1 MKKTVA
7 LLIVLGLVSCGK
19 KEEAAQQTPAP
30 EPTPAAAPAPP
41 PPPAEPIKSG
51 DTTINPSG
59 LKFIDVKEGKGA
71 SPKAGQMVSMMYTGK
86 LVDGTAFDSNQDPK
100 FGHPEPL
107 KFAIGTGQVIS
118 GWDEGIM
125 SMKVGGKRKLIIPPN
140 LAYGSQPPPGSNIP
154 VDAWLIFDVEL
165 IGIQ

>member
-1 MKKTVA
+1 MKNTLA
-7 LLIVLGLVSCGK
+7 LLIILCLVSCSK
-19 KEEAAQQTPAP
+19 KEEAAQQTPVP
-30 EPTPAAAPAPP
+30 EPTPAAAPVQ
-41 PPPAEPIKSG
+41 PPAEPIKSG

-59 LKFIDVKEGKGA
+59 LKFIDVKEGKGD
-71 SPKAGQMVSMMYTGK
+71 SPKSGQRVAMMYTGK
-86 LVDGTAFDSNQDPK
+86 LLDGTAFDSNQDPK

-107 KFAIGTGQVIS
+107 IFPIDTRQVIA

-125 SMKVGGKRKLIIPPN
+125 TMKVGGKRKLIIPPH